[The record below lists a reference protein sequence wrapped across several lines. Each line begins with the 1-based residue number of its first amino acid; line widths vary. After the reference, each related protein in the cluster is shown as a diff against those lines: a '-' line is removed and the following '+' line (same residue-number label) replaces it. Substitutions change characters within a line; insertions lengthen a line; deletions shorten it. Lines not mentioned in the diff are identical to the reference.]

1 MTEQTRGEISCNCC
15 REYTSEFQELK
26 ESFISNV
33 CNVQLFLSPC
43 KQKGLLSFFSAF
55 VIFQPL
61 FTHSN
66 KNHFEKRKK
75 YELEISIRNIIFKW
89 LITLI
94 FCKII
99 QLSQNGD
106 DLFKREE
113 IGIDQR

>member
-1 MTEQTRGEISCNCC
+1 MQTERITI
-15 REYTSEFQELK
+15 
-26 ESFISNV
+26 
-33 CNVQLFLSPC
+33 
-43 KQKGLLSFFSAF
+43 FFSAF

-75 YELEISIRNIIFKW
+75 YELEISIRNIIVFKW

>member
-1 MTEQTRGEISCNCC
+1 MQTERITI
-15 REYTSEFQELK
+15 
-26 ESFISNV
+26 
-33 CNVQLFLSPC
+33 
-43 KQKGLLSFFSAF
+43 FFSAF

-66 KNHFEKRKK
+66 KNHSEKRKK
-75 YELEISIRNIIFKW
+75 YELEISIRNIIVFKW

-106 DLFKREE
+106 NLFKREE
-113 IGIDQR
+113 IEIDQR